1 MADPQL
7 LGMKLSVDSLKKFL
21 IHSEDL
27 QLSVIDAK
35 ELVETSMLR
44 TEARPPATL
53 HLGQALI
60 SQALLTSVLTKE
72 TEGKLSLQWSS
83 NGPFGDLYVEGQP
96 NGKTRGTIMK
106 PQAPVQNMYAGM
118 GPGQLQVRKA
128 FKQQSQGI
136 IRSRGDVCA
145 DVLHYLEQAE
155 QRQCAMNLWVDLQW
169 NEQAKGHPVEVK
181 RALGFL
187 LEALPGE
194 SQTQDQLKAT
204 LWESRL
210 NELGSLSN
218 WQIPEHDAVN
228 FIADMIFEGV
238 EKKEILHQKVYF
250 DCPCS
255 EERAE
260 RALTLAV
267 QQTGDPR
274 EESEE
279 IRCEFCGKVYTL

>member
-1 MADPQL
+1 
-7 LGMKLSVDSLKKFL
+7 VDVLKKF
-21 IHSEDL
+21 IVNSQDL

-35 ELVETSMLR
+35 VLVATSMER
-44 TEARPPATL
+44 TEAWPPATI
-53 HLGQALI
+53 HLGQALM
-60 SQALLTSVLTKE
+60 SQALLTSILTKE

-83 NGPFGDLYVEGQP
+83 QGPFGGLYVEGQP
-96 NGKTRGTIMK
+96 TGQTRGTISK

-128 FKQQSQGI
+128 FQHQSQGI
-136 IRSRGDVCA
+136 IRSRGDVCS
-145 DVLHYLEQAE
+145 DVLHYLEQSE
-155 QRQCAMNLWVDLQW
+155 QRQCAMNLWVDLKW
-169 NEQAKGHPVEVK
+169 NEQSEDHPVEVQ

-187 LEALPGE
+187 LEALPAE
-194 SQTQDQLKAT
+194 SSTQGQLKAAV
-204 LWESRL
+204 WEARL
-210 NELGSLSN
+210 NELGSLSS
-218 WQIPEHDAVN
+218 WQIPEQNSVN
-228 FIADMIFEGV
+228 FIADQIFEGV
-238 EKKEILHQKVYF
+238 EKHEILHQKVYF

-274 EESEE
+274 EDSEE